1 MQNGNSES
9 ALSPANVALLEDKF
23 DEFQRNPE
31 SVDPQWREFFRQFEN
46 GVYTPPARP
55 RTTGQNGSGTA
66 ASNSPTGSRSLSNSP
81 TSSRSAQSS
90 GNGQLTGSDYESK
103 NISFL
108 EQGQVQDVADLH
120 MKTLLLLQAYR
131 RHGHFAADTDPLK
144 RGEPNRRGLKLED
157 HYLTE
162 ADLDREIKA
171 YVAGKET
178 TGKLRDLIARME
190 KAYCSSI
197 GTEYFYIRDEN
208 RRRWLMERIEATK
221 HVAELSHDEK
231 EVIFD
236 RLFRAEDW
244 EKFLATRFPG
254 KKRFS
259 LEGGES
265 LIPALSSVVE
275 NADNFG
281 IQQIVLG
288 MAHRGRLN
296 VLANIMQKDPALI
309 FAEFNENVP
318 DDDRAG
324 DVKYHMGYSSDVQT
338 RAGNQV
344 HLSLAFNPSHLEV
357 INPVVLGSVRARQD
371 RSRQVERTDML
382 PLIIHGD
389 AAFAGQGLNYECLN
403 MAQLPGYAVGG
414 ALHIIVN
421 NQIGFTTGAEDAR
434 STSYCTDLA
443 KILQAPIF
451 HVNGDDP
458 EACYRAI
465 QLCLEWRQIFQTD
478 VFLDLVCYRRLGH
491 NETDEPA
498 FTQPVM
504 YKKIKSLPTT
514 FQLYEKKLLKEG
526 FEKGKLDNI
535 KQNARQKLEDAFKRV
550 ESNQLKVEREALSGN
565 WTGFEKADFVNPA
578 PPDTNA
584 NRKQIEAIATTLT
597 TVPAGFQANKK
608 IARLLEQRRAMVF
621 GPDAKMDWGMAENL
635 AYGTLLAEK
644 TSIRLSGQD
653 VKRGTF
659 SHRHAAIFDSET
671 GAEFIPLNGTANE
684 ARFEVVNS
692 LLSEMGA
699 LGFEFGYSLAEPY
712 TLVIWEAQFG
722 DFVNNAQ
729 VIIDQF
735 ISSCEAKWNRMSGLV
750 MLLPHGYEGQG
761 PEHSSARLERFLQL
775 CSQNNIQVCNLTTP
789 AQYFHLIRRQMKRN
803 FRKPLVIMSPKSLL
817 RHPQATSTVQQLTD
831 ECFRDVIDER
841 DADIPPEKVRRLVLC
856 SGKIYYEL
864 LAARTERNITDIAIA
879 TVEQI
884 YPYPVD
890 SITNLLQKY
899 TNATEITW
907 CQEEPRNQGAWIY
920 MENRLEAQISERHE
934 LNYFGRPPS
943 PSPATGYFK
952 IHQREQQQIIDRALT
967 IPVNG

>member
-1 MQNGNSES
+1 MQHGNSES

-23 DEFQRNPE
+23 EEFQRDPN
-31 SVDPQWREFFRQFEN
+31 SVDPQWREFFRQYDN
-46 GVYTPPARP
+46 GGHMADNGGSAAPARP
-55 RTTGQNGSGTA
+55 GATNGKGPGHAEPSRA
-66 ASNSPTGSRSLSNSP
+66 ASNGHGD
-81 TSSRSAQSS
+81 
-90 GNGQLTGSDYESK
+90 GNGKLTGSDYESK

-120 MKTLLLLQAYR
+120 MKTLLLMQAYR
-131 RHGHFAADTDPLK
+131 RHGHFAADTDPLN
-144 RGEPNRRGLKLED
+144 RGERIRRGLKLED

-162 ADLDREIKA
+162 ADLDREVKA

-178 TGKLRDLIARME
+178 VGKLRDLIARME

-197 GTEYFYIRDEN
+197 GSEYFYIRDEN
-208 RRRWLMERIEATK
+208 RRRWLMEHLEAKK
-221 HVAELSHDEK
+221 HMAPLSEK
-231 EVIFD
+231 VKEMIFD

-265 LIPALSSVVE
+265 LIPALASVVE

-318 DDDRAG
+318 DNDRAG
-324 DVKYHMGYSSDVQT
+324 DVKYHMGYSSDVET
-338 RAGNQV
+338 LTGNQV

-357 INPVVLGSVRARQD
+357 INPVVLGSVRARQT
-371 RSRQVERTDML
+371 RSGDTERTQML

-465 QLCLEWRQIFQTD
+465 QLCLEWRQEFKTD
-478 VFLDLVCYRRLGH
+478 VFMDLVCYRRLGH
-491 NETDEPA
+491 NETDEPT

-514 FQLYEKKLLKEG
+514 FKLYEDRLLGEG
-526 FEKGKLDNI
+526 VPAEKLDEI
-535 KQNARQKLEDAFKRV
+535 KKNARQKLEDAYARL
-550 ESNQLKVEREALSGN
+550 EASQLKVEREALSGN
-565 WTGFEKADFVNPA
+565 WTGFEKADFVSPVA
-578 PPDTNA
+578 PNTNVT
-584 NRKQIEAIATTLT
+584 REQIEKIATILT
-597 TVPAGFQANKK
+597 TVPENFTPNSK

-621 GPDAKMDWGMAENL
+621 DADGKMDWGMAENL
-635 AYGTLLAEK
+635 AYGTLLAEG

-653 VKRGTF
+653 SKRGTF
-659 SHRHAAIFDSET
+659 SHRHAAIFDSEN
-671 GAEFIPLNGTANE
+671 GAEFIPLAGAATGKGTS
-684 ARFEVVNS
+684 FEVINS
-692 LLSEMGA
+692 LLSEMGV

-803 FRKPLVIMSPKSLL
+803 FRKPLIVMSPKSLL
-817 RHPQATSTVQQLTD
+817 RHPQATSTVAELTD
-831 ECFRDVIDER
+831 NCFLDVIDER
-841 DADIPPEKVRRLVLC
+841 DPNIDPNKVRRLILC

-864 LAARTERNITDIAIA
+864 VASRAERNITDIAIA

-884 YPYPVD
+884 YPYPID
-890 SITNLLQKY
+890 AITNLLQKY
-899 TNATEITW
+899 KGAREIAW

-920 MENRLEAQISERHE
+920 MENRLEAQIAEHHD
-934 LNYFGRPPS
+934 LNYFGRSPS
-943 PSPATGYFK
+943 PSPATGYYK
-952 IHQREQQQIIDRALT
+952 IHQKEQQLILDRALT
-967 IPVNG
+967 INED

>member
-1 MQNGNSES
+1 MQNGNTES
-9 ALSPANVALLEDKF
+9 ALSPANAALLEDKF
-23 DEFQRNPE
+23 EEFQRDPS
-31 SVDPQWREFFRQFEN
+31 SVDQHWRAFFEEYDTGEFM
-46 GVYTPPARP
+46 PAARP
-55 RTTGQNGSGTA
+55 GAAGGPNMNGSGHPSA
-66 ASNSPTGSRSLSNSP
+66 A
-81 TSSRSAQSS
+81 S
-90 GNGQLTGSDYESK
+90 GNGHLTGSDYESK
-103 NISFL
+103 NLSFL
-108 EQGQVQDVADLH
+108 DQGQVQDVADLH

-131 RHGHFAADTDPLK
+131 RHGHYAANTDPLQ

-157 HYLTE
+157 HYLTA
-162 ADLDREIKA
+162 ADLDREVKA
-171 YVAGKET
+171 YIAGNET
-178 TGKLRDLIARME
+178 TGKLRDLINRME

-208 RRRWLMERIEATK
+208 RRRWLMERLEATK
-221 HVAELSHDEK
+221 HISELSIAEK
-231 EVIFD
+231 ETIFD

-265 LIPALSSVVE
+265 LIPALASVVE
-275 NADNFG
+275 NADKFG

-324 DVKYHMGYSSDVQT
+324 DVKYHMGYSSDVKT
-338 RAGNQV
+338 STGNNV

-371 RSRQVERTDML
+371 RSPQEERTDML

-403 MAQLPGYAVGG
+403 MAGLPGYAVGG

-421 NQIGFTTGAEDAR
+421 NQIGFTTSAEDAR

-491 NETDEPA
+491 NETDEPT
-498 FTQPVM
+498 FTQPLM

-514 FQLYEKKLLKEG
+514 FKLYETKLLEEG
-526 FEKGKLDNI
+526 FDKAKLDAI
-535 KQNARQKLEDAFKRV
+535 KKTARGRLEDAFQRV
-550 ESNQLKVEREALSGN
+550 EEGQLKVEREALSGN

-578 PPDTNA
+578 PPSTNV
-584 NRKQIEAIATTLT
+584 NREAIERVAKILTTL
-597 TVPAGFQANKK
+597 PEGFQANKK
-608 IARLLEQRRAMVF
+608 IARLLEQRHAMVF
-621 GPDAKMDWGMAENL
+621 DKDGKLDWGMAENL
-635 AYGTLLAEK
+635 AYGTLLGEG

-653 VKRGTF
+653 CKRGTF
-659 SHRHAAIFDSET
+659 SHRHAAVFEAST
-671 GAEFIPLNGTANE
+671 AEEFVPLKNATADE
-684 ARFEVVNS
+684 SIRFEVVNS

-817 RHPQATSTVQQLTD
+817 RHPQATSTVQELTD
-831 ECFRDVIDER
+831 ERFLDVIDER
-841 DADIPPEKVRRLVLC
+841 DSKIAAENVRRLVLC

-864 LAARTERNITDIAIA
+864 LAERTKRKITDIAIA

-884 YPYPVD
+884 YPYPID
-890 SITNLLQKY
+890 AITTLLQKY
-899 TNATEITW
+899 AKATEITW

-920 MENRLEAQISERHE
+920 MENRLEAQISEQHE

-952 IHQREQQQIIDRALT
+952 VHQKEQQEIIDRALT
-967 IPVNG
+967 ISG

>member
-23 DEFQRNPE
+23 EEFQRDPA
-31 SVDPQWREFFRQFEN
+31 SVDPQWREFFRQYDN
-46 GVYTPPARP
+46 GVFTPPARP
-55 RTTGQNGSGTA
+55 GANGGPAGSASGAGTRSPA
-66 ASNSPTGSRSLSNSP
+66 A
-81 TSSRSAQSS
+81 S
-90 GNGQLTGSDYESK
+90 GNGHLTGSDYESK
-103 NISFL
+103 NLSFL
-108 EQGQVQDVADLH
+108 DQGQVQDVADLH

-162 ADLDREIKA
+162 ADLDREVKA
-171 YVAGKET
+171 YIAGNET
-178 TGKLRDLIARME
+178 TGKLRDLVNRME

-208 RRRWLMERIEATK
+208 RRRWLMERLEAAK
-221 HVAELSHDEK
+221 HVQELSKDEK
-231 EVIFD
+231 EMIFD

-275 NADNFG
+275 NADSSG

-324 DVKYHMGYSSDVQT
+324 DVKYHMGYSSDVKT

-371 RSRQVERTDML
+371 RSPQVERTDML

-465 QLCLEWRQIFQTD
+465 QLCLEWRQVFQTD

-491 NETDEPA
+491 NETDEPS

-514 FQLYEKKLLKEG
+514 FKIYEQKLLDEG
-526 FEKGKLDNI
+526 FEKEKLETI
-535 KQNARQKLEDAFKRV
+535 KKSARAKLEDAFQRV
-550 ESNQLKVEREALSGN
+550 EKKAVQIEREALSGN

-578 PPDTNA
+578 PPSTNV
-584 NRKQIEAIATTLT
+584 NRETIEKIATQLT
-597 TVPAGFQANKK
+597 EVPDGFKANKK

-621 GPDAKMDWGMAENL
+621 DKDGQLDWGMAENL

-653 VKRGTF
+653 SKRGTF

-671 GAEFIPLNGTANE
+671 GEEFIPLQTVTKDSGST
-684 ARFEVVNS
+684 FEVVNS

-817 RHPQATSTVQQLTD
+817 RHPRAVSTVRELTD
-831 ECFRDVIDER
+831 DRFLDVIDER
-841 DADIPPEKVRRLVLC
+841 DDSIDPKKVRRLVLC

-864 LAARTERNITDIAIA
+864 IAAREEREITDIAIA

-884 YPYPVD
+884 YPYPID

-899 TNATEITW
+899 GGATEITW

-920 MENRLEAQISERHE
+920 MENRLEAQISDHHE

-952 IHQREQQQIIDRALT
+952 IHQKEQQQIIDRALT
-967 IPVNG
+967 INNGGK

>member
-1 MQNGNSES
+1 MQPGKNTES
-9 ALSPANVALLEDKF
+9 ALSPANAALLEDIF
-23 DEFQRNPE
+23 DQYQRDPA
-31 SVDPQWREFFRQFEN
+31 SVDEHWREFFRQYDT
-46 GVYTPPARP
+46 GTYIPPARHSGP
-55 RTTGQNGSGTA
+55 RPAGNARAAAMAAVSNGTGN
-66 ASNSPTGSRSLSNSP
+66 
-81 TSSRSAQSS
+81 

-108 EQGQVQDVADLH
+108 VPGQVQDVADLH
-120 MKTLLLLQAYR
+120 MKALLLLQAYR

-157 HYLTE
+157 HYLSE
-162 ADLDREIKA
+162 SDLDREIKA
-171 YVAGKET
+171 YIGGKET
-178 TGKLRDLIARME
+178 RGKLRDVIARME

-208 RRRWLMERIEATK
+208 RRRWLMEHLEAK
-221 HVAELSHDEK
+221 SHLEK
-231 EVIFD
+231 PSKKIKEMIFD
-236 RLFRAEDW
+236 RLFRAENW

-275 NADNFG
+275 NADQFG

-318 DDDRAG
+318 DNDRAG
-324 DVKYHMGYSSDVQT
+324 DVKYHMGYSSDVKT
-338 RAGNQV
+338 LGGNEV

-357 INPVVLGSVRARQD
+357 INPVVLGSVRARQT
-371 RSRQVERTDML
+371 RTRDVNRKGMM

-389 AAFAGQGLNYECLN
+389 AAFAGQGINYECLN
-403 MAQLPGYAVGG
+403 MADLPGYAVGG

-421 NQIGFTTGAEDAR
+421 NQIGFTTPAEEAR
-434 STSYCTDLA
+434 STPYCTDLA

-465 QLCLEWRQIFQTD
+465 QLCLEWRQEFQTD

-498 FTQPVM
+498 FTQPIM

-514 FQLYEKKLLKEG
+514 FQLYEKKLVDEG
-526 FEKGKLDNI
+526 FASEKLEEI
-535 KQNARQKLEDAFKRV
+535 KNAARQKLEDAYQRL
-550 ESNQLKVEREALSGN
+550 ETNELKVQREALSGN
-565 WTGFEKADFVNPA
+565 WTGFEKADLLSPA
-578 PPDTNA
+578 GPDTNVSRA
-584 NRKQIEAIATTLT
+584 DIEAVAKKLT
-597 TVPAGFQANKK
+597 SVPEGFTPNKK
-608 IARLLEQRRAMVF
+608 IARLLEQRQAMVADKD
-621 GPDAKMDWGMAENL
+621 GRLDWGMAENL
-635 AYGTLLAEK
+635 AYGTLLSEG

-653 VKRGTF
+653 CKRGTF

-671 GAEFIPLNGTANE
+671 GAEHIPLRDTA
-684 ARFEVVNS
+684 RDSQFEVINS

-699 LGFEFGYSLAEPY
+699 LGFEFGYSLADPY

-803 FRKPLVIMSPKSLL
+803 FRKPLVVMSPKSLL
-817 RHPQATSTVQQLTD
+817 RHPQATSTVQELTD
-831 ECFRDVIDER
+831 ARFLEVIDER
-841 DADIPPEKVRRLVLC
+841 EDSIDAKSVKRLLLC

-864 LAARTERNITDIAIA
+864 LAARTERGIKDIAIA

-890 SITNLLQKY
+890 GITNLLQKY
-899 TNATEITW
+899 ANAKEVAW

-920 MENRLEAQISERHE
+920 MENRLEAQISEQHD

-943 PSPATGYFK
+943 PSPATGYYK
-952 IHQREQQQIIDRALT
+952 IHQKEQEQIIDRALT
-967 IPVNG
+967 LS

>member
-1 MQNGNSES
+1 MNNGNSES

-23 DEFQRNPE
+23 EEFQRNPE
-31 SVDPQWREFFRQFEN
+31 SVDPQWREFFKSYDSGEFI
-46 GVYTPPARP
+46 PPARP
-55 RTTGQNGSGTA
+55 GANGGAKNSGSNGHQAAGTSAPAGA
-66 ASNSPTGSRSLSNSP
+66 ASAG
-81 TSSRSAQSS
+81 A
-90 GNGQLTGSDYESK
+90 GNGHLTGSDYESK
-103 NISFL
+103 NLSFID
-108 EQGQVQDVADLH
+108 QGQVQDVADLH

-162 ADLDREIKA
+162 ADLDREVKA

-178 TGKLRDLIARME
+178 TGKLRDLVNRME

-208 RRRWLMERIEATK
+208 RRRWLMERLEATK
-221 HVAELSHDEK
+221 HISELSKDEK
-231 EVIFD
+231 EMIFD
-236 RLFRAEDW
+236 RLFQAEDW

-275 NADNFG
+275 NADKYG
-281 IQQIVLG
+281 IAQIVLG

-324 DVKYHMGYSSDVQT
+324 DVKYHMGYSSDVKT
-338 RAGNQV
+338 RTGNNV

-371 RSRQVERTDML
+371 RSQQEERTDML

-491 NETDEPA
+491 NETDEPT
-498 FTQPVM
+498 FTQPLM

-514 FQLYEKKLLKEG
+514 FKLYETKLLDEG
-526 FEKGKLDNI
+526 FEKEKLDQI
-535 KQNARQKLEDAFKRV
+535 KKSARETLEDAFQRV
-550 ESNQLKVEREALSGN
+550 ESKEVKVEREALSGN
-565 WTGFEKADFVNPA
+565 WTGFEKADMVNPA
-578 PPDTNA
+578 PPSTNV
-584 NRKQIEAIATTLT
+584 NRDKIESIAKILT
-597 TVPAGFQANKK
+597 TVPDDFKANKK
-608 IARLLEQRRAMVF
+608 IARLLDQRRAMVF
-621 GPDAKMDWGMAENL
+621 DEDGKLDWGMAENL
-635 AYGTLLAEK
+635 AYGTLLAEN
-644 TSIRLSGQD
+644 TSIRISGQD

-671 GAEFIPLNGTANE
+671 GEQFVPLQGVPGE
-684 ARFEVVNS
+684 YDHESHFDVVNS

-817 RHPQATSTVQQLTD
+817 RHPQATSTVQELTD
-831 ECFRDVIDER
+831 DCFLDVIDER
-841 DADIPPEKVRRLVLC
+841 DAGIDPQKVRRLVLC

-864 LAARTERNITDIAIA
+864 KAAREERKIDDIAIA

-884 YPYPVD
+884 YPYPID
-890 SITNLLQKY
+890 AITELLQKY
-899 TNATEITW
+899 TQATEITW

-920 MENRLEAQISERHE
+920 MENRLEAQISDKHE

-952 IHQREQQQIIDRALT
+952 IHQKEQAQIIDRALT
-967 IPVNG
+967 IQG